1 MILRGENMIQTTAM
15 LLEKYNEYSNP
26 KTKLGRMVKKGKYI
40 KIARGLYETDKNIP
54 GYVLAGSIYGPS
66 YISFDFALGYYGLIP
81 ERVNIITSAT
91 FDKKKNKSYKNSYG
105 IFTYRD
111 VPSEVFPYGIRL
123 NKYKDYFF
131 RIAEPEKA
139 ICDKLYTISPVVS
152 QKDLEDL
159 LIKDL
164 RIEVSELDKL
174 DIQKLEFLS
183 KKYHS
188 TNISKFYR
196 FMRRFKK

>member
-1 MILRGENMIQTTAM
+1 MIKTTAM

-26 KTKLGRMVKKGKYI
+26 KTKLSRMVKKGKYI

-91 FDKKKNKSYKNSYG
+91 FDKKKNKRYKNSYG

-183 KKYHS
+183 EKYHS
-188 TNISKFYR
+188 TNVSRFYR

>member
-1 MILRGENMIQTTAM
+1 M
-15 LLEKYNEYSNP
+15 
-26 KTKLGRMVKKGKYI
+26 
-40 KIARGLYETDKNIP
+40 
-54 GYVLAGSIYGPS
+54 
-66 YISFDFALGYYGLIP
+66 
-81 ERVNIITSAT
+81 
-91 FDKKKNKSYKNSYG
+91 
-105 IFTYRD
+105 
-111 VPSEVFPYGIRL
+111 

-183 KKYHS
+183 EKYHS
-188 TNISKFYR
+188 TNVSKFYR

>member
-1 MILRGENMIQTTAM
+1 
-15 LLEKYNEYSNP
+15 
-26 KTKLGRMVKKGKYI
+26 MV
-40 KIARGLYETDKNIP
+40 
-54 GYVLAGSIYGPS
+54 
-66 YISFDFALGYYGLIP
+66 FFA
-81 ERVNIITSAT
+81 
-91 FDKKKNKSYKNSYG
+91 
-105 IFTYRD
+105 YRD
-111 VPSEVFPYGIRL
+111 VLSEVFPYGIRL

-183 KKYHS
+183 EKYHS
-188 TNISKFYR
+188 TNVSRFYR
-196 FMRRFKK
+196 FMKRFKK